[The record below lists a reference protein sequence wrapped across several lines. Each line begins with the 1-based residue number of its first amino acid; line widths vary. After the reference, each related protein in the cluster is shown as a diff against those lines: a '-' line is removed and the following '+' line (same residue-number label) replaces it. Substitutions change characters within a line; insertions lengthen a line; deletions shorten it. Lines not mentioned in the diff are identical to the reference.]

1 MNDLIWAYGPMTN
14 GNAQAHGSTLAD
26 RGGLNNFFIMQLPAA
41 GMYLAYSLSM
51 LVISF
56 ASSLI

>member
-41 GMYLAYSLSM
+41 GMYLACSLTI
-51 LVISF
+51 LVF
-56 ASSLI
+56 SLLSTLI